1 MRYSAWYLIVN
12 ADQLLAAI
20 FADTD
25 QPLAVQCARWIRSSR
40 RFRSF
45 AETYRDKIRKK
56 VRQARDAQ
64 GLRDLRCEL
73 AVAFLLL
80 EARELEVAYELA
92 APGSRGGPDFT
103 VVYKTH
109 TPVQVE
115 VKRLRAPAPEQDHVA
130 AASTKI
136 LNALGDKFAQMP
148 PGAINVLVL
157 FVDRADTSDS
167 AAPDLL
173 TTMRVVQER
182 IMAQDDAFFVGR
194 GFGGVRAFIRAS
206 QPLSAIVLRT
216 EEPAAAALWRNP
228 AARHRLPSGA
238 ATVLQ
243 RCLAADDS
251 IP

>member
-1 MRYSAWYLIVN
+1 VN
-12 ADQLLAAI
+12 TDLLLATI

-25 QPLAVQCARWIRSSR
+25 QPLAVQCTRWIRSSR

-45 AETYRDKIRKK
+45 VETYRDKIRKK

-92 APGSRGGPDFT
+92 TPGNRGGPDFT

-115 VKRLRAPAPEQDHVA
+115 VKRLRAPAPGQEHVA
-130 AASTKI
+130 AAATKI
-136 LNALGDKFAQMP
+136 LNALGDKFAQMQS
-148 PGAINVLVL
+148 GAINVLVL
-157 FVDRADTSDS
+157 FVDRAETSDS

-173 TTMRVVQER
+173 ATMRTVQVR

-194 GFGGVRAFIRAS
+194 GFGGVRAFIHAS

-228 AARHRLPSGA
+228 AARHRLPAGA

-243 RCLAADDS
+243 RCLAADD
-251 IP
+251 PLP